1 MPVIPLLHN
10 QQWSTF
16 ISKSLIVMQVAQ
28 GQRIRAK
35 KEKNA
40 TKPVMGQLMS
50 CKMKNMEKCTLSE
63 TVGGIKPG
71 GYTKQQV
78 EI

>member
-1 MPVIPLLHN
+1 
-10 QQWSTF
+10 
-16 ISKSLIVMQVAQ
+16 MQVAQ

-63 TVGGIKPG
+63 TVGDIKPG